1 MATKKLK
8 KINIGPIM
16 LIIFISIALL
26 ILSFLLNKI
35 GFKGYVTD
43 VQTHQKTIV
52 TVNNIFSRE
61 GLKYIFSN
69 AVFHFRMIEPIA
81 ILIMSF
87 ITISILEASGLL
99 NHILKPFKNAKSNYI
114 TFMVLFISMIS
125 TFFGDY
131 CYALLLPLFGLVYKY
146 LGRNPKNGIMISFV
160 GITMGYASGLFYNY
174 QDIFLSEYSSLAAQ
188 DVISTFK
195 YEPMSLI
202 YIKIVS
208 TFILAIVGTNVVD
221 KKFNKK
227 VRKNEEDEEKFIESK
242 AALRVT
248 ALIFVILL
256 SLVIYSIIPG
266 LPLSGLLLDEN
277 NGLYI
282 TKLLSDSAPFKE
294 GHLLAI
300 LVITMICGYVYGRL
314 SRNIKNTREYNK
326 SISKS
331 FENTGFLFAI
341 IFFYSIMLSVLE
353 WTKIS
358 DVICLNLVEFMGSLE
373 FNGLFLII
381 PVFIICMIMT
391 ILMPS
396 TIDKWIILSP
406 IMVPLLLRA
415 NMSPAFSQMIFQSA
429 DSAGKCFSPIYIYFI
444 VMLGLLYK
452 HDDNGEEIK
461 MFATMKKIAPITIVL
476 SIVWLVIIVGWYLLG
491 FKVGVSTYPTI

>member
-8 KINIGPIM
+8 KLDIGPIM

-35 GFKGYVTD
+35 GFKGYMTD
-43 VQTHQKTIV
+43 AQTHQKTIV
-52 TVNNIFSRE
+52 TVNNIFSKE
-61 GLKYIFSN
+61 GLKYIFGNS
-69 AVFHFRMIEPIA
+69 VFHFKMIEPIS

-87 ITISILEASGLL
+87 IALSILEASGLL
-99 NHILKPFKNAKSNYI
+99 NHLLKPFRNIKSNYI
-114 TFMVLFISMIS
+114 TFIVLFVSMIS

-174 QDIFLSEYSSLAAQ
+174 QDIFLSDYSALAAQ
-188 DVISTFK
+188 DVISDFK

-202 YIKIVS
+202 YIKIIS

-227 VRKNEEDEEKFIESK
+227 VRKSEADAENFIESPI
-242 AALRVT
+242 ALKVT
-248 ALIFVILL
+248 SIVFVLL
-256 SLVIYSIIPG
+256 FAFVIYSIIPG
-266 LPLSGLLLDEN
+266 LPFSGLLLDQED
-277 NGLYI
+277 GLYI
-282 TKLLSDSAPFKE
+282 TKLLSDYAPFKE

-300 LVITMICGYVYGRL
+300 LAIAMICGYIYGRI

-341 IFFYSIMLSVLE
+341 LFFYSIMLSILE
-353 WTKIS
+353 YTKIS

-381 PVFIICMIMT
+381 PVFVICMLMT
-391 ILMPS
+391 FFMP
-396 TIDKWIILSP
+396 TTTDKWIILSP

-452 HDDNGEEIK
+452 HDDNGEEVK
-461 MFATMKKIAPITIVL
+461 MFATMKKIAPITIIL
-476 SIVWLVIIVGWYLLG
+476 SIVWLVIVVGWYLLG
-491 FKVGVSTYPTI
+491 FKTGINTYPTI